1 MITPRPAKE
10 RGRTIL
16 PWLDSRHTFSFAEYY
31 DPAQAG
37 FSALRVINDDRIAPG
52 GGFPSHPHRDMEIV
66 TIVLDGALAHRDSL
80 GEGSLIRPGE
90 VQRMTAGRGIV
101 HSEYNASRTEPLHL
115 LQIWI
120 VPDRQSLAPAY
131 EQKRFD
137 AAENGFQFP
146 RVVVSP
152 DGRDGSLAIN
162 QDARISFGRL
172 SAGSSA
178 GTPIEDGRRA
188 YVHLARGRV
197 RMNGIEMGEGDGAR
211 VESEQAL
218 EFTALENSELLL
230 FDLP

>member
-1 MITPRPAKE
+1 MITPRPEGE

-31 DPAQAG
+31 DPEQTG

-66 TIVLDGALAHRDSL
+66 TIVLDGALAHRDNL

-101 HSEYNASRTEPLHL
+101 HSEYNASQVEALHL

-120 VPDRQSLAPAY
+120 VPDRSSLAPAY

-137 AAENGFQFP
+137 VAENDFHFP
-146 RVVVSP
+146 RLVVSP
-152 DGRDGSLAIN
+152 DGSGGSLAIN

-172 SAGSSA
+172 SAGRSA
-178 GTPIEDGRRA
+178 RTPIENGRRA